1 MPRGRVPRA
10 GQRPGG
16 SSAWAAAQRAINNS
30 NKKARQAAEAQRIAA
45 AQAAQSAP
53 QAPKVSSVEELK
65 AAAQKNGTAP
75 GALGA
80 ALNSY
85 VAKSGGGCGCS
96 GNVQAKKDLDNL
108 TMLYG
113 GEKVPQGAEIVGGAK
128 CGDDGVGTS
137 HPKSE
142 TFKQYLENMN
152 NTLDLAKGGSRN
164 VQKGAGFSVEPG
176 EFVAGRAVV
185 KSYDD
190 CCPPALVGGKLQFG
204 APDQPVCGLGA
215 VRGGGRRKHL
225 STKKHSGKS
234 HKKSRKSR
242 KHHSKRHSK
251 KHTKRRTH
259 RKTQRGGDF
268 TGLQSSKP
276 ADYATAFD
284 GPKSVLNYP
293 ENMMER
299 TFDETQPMWS
309 PKAI

>member
-1 MPRGRVPRA
+1 MVRH
-10 GQRPGG
+10 
-16 SSAWAAAQRAINNS
+16 
-30 NKKARQAAEAQRIAA
+30 
-45 AQAAQSAP
+45 
-53 QAPKVSSVEELK
+53 
-65 AAAQKNGTAP
+65 QK
-75 GALGA
+75 
-80 ALNSY
+80 
-85 VAKSGGGCGCS
+85 AKSQIKRKSQKGSGCGCS
-96 GNVQAKKDLDNL
+96 GNVQAVKDLDNL

-142 TFKQYLENMN
+142 TFKQYLESMN
-152 NTLDLAKGGSRN
+152 ETLDLAKGGSRC

-176 EFVAGRAVV
+176 EFIAGQAVV

-215 VRGGGRRKHL
+215 VRGGGRRK
-225 STKKHSGKS
+225 SR
-234 HKKSRKSR
+234 KSRKTHHKSRKTSHKSR
-242 KHHSKRHSK
+242 KHHSKRH
-251 KHTKRRTH
+251 TKRRSH

-268 TGLQSSKP
+268 TTLHSSKP
-276 ADYATAFD
+276 ADYATAFN

-293 ENMMER
+293 DNMMER